1 MKQPELGIKITALRK
16 QKGYTQEELVERCN
30 INVRTLQRIE
40 NGEVTPRSYTIKTIL
55 SALDYD
61 YESLQEEN
69 KIQSS
74 EIGPLPENAVK
85 TIHNLLTLAWVAG
98 IFFLVAAV
106 FEGIAD
112 YVRFKDDE
120 LIYGGWGHVTA
131 KVVALLF
138 NALLLYGFL
147 VSGRVLKNYLMKIA
161 SVLWLFAILFFYAY
175 DIISVFYDPLQFK
188 IVLLAESVTLG
199 ALGILLGI
207 SILKSEKKLGIIAYI
222 SGGMELL
229 IAFCLLTVFLSP
241 LALFLFFPVIILE
254 IVLLYKVAS
263 LVREHID
270 R

>member
-1 MKQPELGIKITALRK
+1 MKQPELGLKITALRR
-16 QKGYTQEELVERCN
+16 QKGYTQEELVELCN

-61 YESLQEEN
+61 YESLQEEERR
-69 KIQSS
+69 QSAQ
-74 EIGPLPENAVK
+74 IGLLPTNEVNSV
-85 TIHNLLTLAWVAG
+85 HRLLTMAWIAG

-112 YVRFKDDE
+112 YVRFDDDE
-120 LIYGGWGHVTA
+120 LIYGPWGHVA
-131 KVVALLF
+131 VKVLALLL

-161 SVLWLFAILFFYAY
+161 SVLWLFALFFFYVY
-175 DIISVFYDPLQFK
+175 DIVSVFYDPLRFE

-207 SILKSEKKLGIIAYI
+207 AILKSVKKLGIIAYI

-241 LALFLFFPVIILE
+241 VALFLFFPVIILE

-263 LVREHID
+263 LVREQIE
-270 R
+270 